1 MGIRVRL
8 SSKRK
13 WQKTLLVHLFLSFQ
27 HQPFSLVAIVD
38 SNSSWFYLLSSL
50 FSGINTKKAMP
61 FSQRSGSQFFRVL
74 LQAFWL
80 WKPQPLPLFLLLS
93 GESAM
98 LFNHSVLCC
107 SLLLLPSSFPSMR
120 VFSNESALLIR
131 WPKYRSFSFSIS
143 PSNEYSGQIS
153 FRINWFDLLVVL
165 RDNQEYSP
173 APQFKSINSLVLSIL
188 YSPTLTSIHN

>member
-27 HQPFSLVAIVD
+27 HQPFSLGAIVD

-131 WPKYRSFSFSIS
+131 WPKYWSFSFSIS
-143 PSNEYSGQIS
+143 PSG
-153 FRINWFDLLVVL
+153 FDLLVVL